1 MSAGDLVLTKT
12 CSLPIRTSCE
22 NVGTV
27 VPLFHSA
34 ADSAAKFRAKFPT
47 ALAKRIT
54 KNARAHSNAE
64 RSTANPEKQARNS
77 ADTPRRKNCTSEF
90 PLGEA
95 YSAFRGWRPIPAA
108 LLSHSIVH
116 CSGTEDIPFQLHW
129 DRTTPNKQQSISRKV
144 QTVKSFDTCQWK
156 TYCSSPRLAQV
167 LPKPIGERY
176 SLHRTQPLYHS
187 RSIRTSPSRPSLTH

>member
-1 MSAGDLVLTKT
+1 VKT
-12 CSLPIRTSCE
+12 LAL
-22 NVGTV
+22 
-27 VPLFHSA
+27 LFLFFTWPHN
-34 ADSAAKFRAKFPT
+34 AAKFRAKISA

-129 DRTTPNKQQSISRKV
+129 VRTTPNKQQSISTNYG
-144 QTVKSFDTCQWK
+144 TVKSFDTWQWK
-156 TYCSSPRLAQV
+156 TWCRSSCLAQI
-167 LPKPIGERY
+167 LPVRTMGIIPQATF
-176 SLHRTQPLYHS
+176 SLF
-187 RSIRTSPSRPSLTH
+187 